1 MQAWME
7 LLSSIQAYI
16 LQITEGVGQ
25 INHIRE
31 PPPKTDIIYK
41 PIIPNIIL

>member
-1 MQAWME
+1 MK
-7 LLSSIQAYI
+7 
-16 LQITEGVGQ
+16 EGVGQ

-31 PPPKTDIIYK
+31 PLPKISITNK